1 MWSLWKM
8 IYLLFDGQPTK
19 QTERGLPSI
28 TFSYQELTWNCV
40 HTSLR
45 RLDWEGKR
53 KESYPLKKIAY
64 S

>member
-1 MWSLWKM
+1 M

-53 KESYPLKKIAY
+53 KESYPLKKIA
-64 S
+64 

>member
-1 MWSLWKM
+1 M